1 MTNKDAH
8 IGPACRRIALLR
20 EDSRGIALIM
30 VLWVLAVLMVIV
42 LSFSYL
48 SRTESLAAV
57 SFRQGVEKKF
67 LAEAGI
73 EKAVMEIFYRRTNP
87 NVQTDIEGVETW
99 RVDGTPYTVKIGDDH
114 YTVAITDESGKI
126 NLNTLNDTSVI
137 ILKNL
142 LANMGVEGPQADT
155 IADSILD
162 WKDPDDLVRLNG
174 AESDYYMSLPNPYKA
189 KNANFDTLEELSL
202 VKGMTPA
209 ILYGDGT
216 KKGIIDFLTMNSN
229 SAQINVGA
237 APREVLMAIPG
248 ITPDVVDAIMNAR
261 ENPVDYAAAMQGLT
275 AVVTPPYN
283 QFITQGMTG
292 NVFSIESSG
301 FKGDTKGGY
310 TIKATVTIEGDNTF
324 KYKYY
329 KSPA

>member
-1 MTNKDAH
+1 MSTAESKKYL
-8 IGPACRRIALLR
+8 PLLR
-20 EDSRGIALIM
+20 SRFPRGDSRGIALIM
-30 VLWVLAVLMVIV
+30 VLWVLAVLMVVV

-73 EKAVMEIFYRRTNP
+73 EKAVMEIIYRRMNP

-99 RVDGTPYTVKIGDDH
+99 RVDGTPYTVTTGSDH

-126 NLNTLNDTSVI
+126 NINNLNDTSVI
-137 ILKNL
+137 IFKNL
-142 LANMGVEGPQADT
+142 LMNMGVEGPQADT
-155 IADSILD
+155 IADSLLD
-162 WKDPDDLVRLNG
+162 WKDPDDLARLNG

-189 KNANFDTLEELSL
+189 KNANFDTLEELLL
-202 VKGMTPA
+202 VKGMTAA

-216 KKGIIDFLTMNSN
+216 KKGIIDFLTVNSN
-229 SAQINVGA
+229 TAQISLSA

-248 ITPDVVDAIMNAR
+248 MTADVVQAIMDAR
-261 ENPVDYAAAMQGLT
+261 ENPANSATATQGLT
-275 AVVTPPYN
+275 AVVQAPYS
-283 QFITQGMTG
+283 QFITQGTMG
-292 NVFSIESSG
+292 NVFSIESAG
-301 FKGDTKGGY
+301 FKGDAKGGY
-310 TIKATVTIEGDNTF
+310 KIKATITIENDNTF